1 MTNIELYKEMALK
14 RDIPQHRLRA
24 GDVGTVVE
32 LLPHASGGPRGV
44 MLEIFNAVGES
55 INVVTVPETDVEPL
69 RADEIFHV
77 RSLSKAG

>member
-1 MTNIELYKEMALK
+1 MMSIELYKEMALK
-14 RDIPQHRLRA
+14 RDMPERRLRA

-32 LLPHASGGPRGV
+32 ILPHPTGGPRGV

-55 INVVTVPETDVEPL
+55 IDVVTVPETDVQPL
-69 RADEIFHV
+69 RADEILHV